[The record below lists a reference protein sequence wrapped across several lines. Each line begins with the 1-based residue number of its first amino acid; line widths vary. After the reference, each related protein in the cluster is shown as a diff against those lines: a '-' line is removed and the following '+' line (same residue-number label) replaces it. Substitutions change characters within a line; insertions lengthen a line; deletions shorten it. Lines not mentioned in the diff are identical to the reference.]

1 MAVFNYKAKDNAG
14 APVSGKIE
22 AANLKEALVKLRGQ
36 GLRVLSTEQQK
47 GGLAIEGLL
56 GKINILDKPGLGDR
70 VIFSRQLS
78 TLINAGIPVVQCL
91 NILVE
96 QVKKKSFQ
104 KILTDVRRD
113 IEGGEF
119 ISSALAKYPSCFD
132 RLYVSMVKSG
142 EVGGVLDEV
151 LERIATYLENIA
163 ELRRKVIGAMV
174 YPAMILFV
182 AIAVVTFLL
191 VFVIPKFKEVF
202 QMFGEKLPKPTQILI
217 NISDFLVHWIWLV
230 FLIIFV
236 IVTVVNIIVNRSAKA
251 RLQWH
256 RIILKIPLF
265 GDLFRK
271 IAIARFTRTLGT
283 LVRSGVPILEALDIV
298 AQTSGNRVIEL
309 AILDARNAIKE
320 GERISDPLKRSGVF
334 PPMVVQMI
342 SVGEETGA
350 LDAMLFKAADYYDRE
365 VDATVAALS
374 SILEPMM
381 IVILGVVVGFIVVC
395 MYLPIFSLPGMIK

>member
-1 MAVFNYKAKDNAG
+1 MAVFSYKARDAG
-14 APVSGKIE
+14 GASISGKIE
-22 AANLKEALVKLRGQ
+22 AANLKEALGKLRAQ
-36 GLRVLSTEQQK
+36 GLRVLSTEAQK
-47 GGLAIEGLL
+47 GIGIEDLL
-56 GKINILDKPGLGDR
+56 DKINILDKPGLGDR

-96 QVKKKSFQ
+96 QAKKKSFQ
-104 KILTDVRRD
+104 KILTNVRRD

-132 RLYVSMVKSG
+132 RLYISMVKSG
-142 EVGGVLDEV
+142 EIGGVLDEV

-174 YPAMILFV
+174 YPAMILLV
-182 AIAVVTFLL
+182 AVGVVTFLL

-202 QMFGEKLPKPTQILI
+202 ETFGQSLPKPTQILI

-230 FLIIFV
+230 FLIIAI
-236 IVTVVNIIVNRSAKA
+236 IVTIINIVINRSAKA

-298 AQTSGNRVIEL
+298 AQTSGNRVVEL
-309 AILDARNAIKE
+309 AIIDARNAIKE

-374 SILEPMM
+374 SILEPVM
-381 IVILGVVVGFIVVC
+381 IVILGIVVGFIVVC
-395 MYLPIFSLPGMIK
+395 MYLPIFSLPAMIK

>member
-1 MAVFNYKAKDNAG
+1 MATFSYKARDASG
-14 APVSGKIE
+14 AAVSGKIE
-22 AANLKEALVKLRGQ
+22 ASNLREALTKLRNQ
-36 GLRVLSTEQQK
+36 GLRVTSTEKQSTFTLDSIIAK
-47 GGLAIEGLL
+47 L
-56 GKINILDKPGLGDR
+56 NILGRPGLGDK
-70 VIFSRQLS
+70 VLFSRQLS

-96 QVKKKSFQ
+96 QVRKKSFQ
-104 KILTDVRRD
+104 KILTNVRSD

-119 ISSALAKYPSCFD
+119 ISSALAKHPSCFD
-132 RLYVSMVKSG
+132 RLYISMVKSG
-142 EVGGVLDEV
+142 EIGGVLDEV

-174 YPAMILFV
+174 YPAMIVLV
-182 AIAVVTFLL
+182 AIGVVTFLL
-191 VFVIPKFKEVF
+191 VFVIPKFKDVF
-202 QMFGEKLPKPTQILI
+202 QVFGERLPKPTRILI
-217 NISDFLVHWIWLV
+217 AVSDFLVHWTL
-230 FLIIFV
+230 LIILV
-236 IVTVVNIIVNRSAKA
+236 IIAIVVTAGIIINRSERV

-256 RIILKIPLF
+256 KFILKIPLF
-265 GDLFRK
+265 GELFRK

-298 AQTSGNRVIEL
+298 ALTSGNRVIEL
-309 AILDARNAIKE
+309 AILDARSAIKE
-320 GERISDPLKRSGVF
+320 GAKISDPLKASGAF
-334 PPMVVQMI
+334 PPMVVQMV

-365 VDATVAALS
+365 IDATVSALS

-381 IVILGVVVGFIVVC
+381 IVILGVIVGFIVVC

>member
-1 MAVFNYKAKDNAG
+1 MAVFNYKAKDARG

-22 AANLKEALVKLRGQ
+22 AANLKEALAKLRGQ

-56 GKINILDKPGLGDR
+56 GKINILARPGLGDK

-91 NILVE
+91 NILIE

-119 ISSALAKYPSCFD
+119 ISSALAKHPSCFD

-142 EVGGVLDEV
+142 EIGGVLDEV
-151 LERIATYLENIA
+151 LERIAAYLENIA

-174 YPAMILFV
+174 YPAMILLV
-182 AIAVVTFLL
+182 AIAVVAFLL

-202 QMFGEKLPKPTQILI
+202 EVFGEKLPKPTQILI
-217 NISDFLVHWIWLV
+217 KISDFLVHWVWLV

-236 IVTVVNIIVNRSAKA
+236 IVVIFNIAINRSAKI

-298 AQTSGNRVIEL
+298 AQTSGNRVVEL

-334 PPMVVQMI
+334 PPMVIQMI

>member
-22 AANLKEALVKLRGQ
+22 AANLKEALAKLRGQ

-56 GKINILDKPGLGDR
+56 GKINILDRPGLGDK

-104 KILTDVRRD
+104 KILTNVRRD

-151 LERIATYLENIA
+151 LERIAAYLENIA

-174 YPAMILFV
+174 YPAMILLV
-182 AIAVVTFLL
+182 AIGVVTFLL

-202 QMFGEKLPKPTQILI
+202 EVFGEKLPKPTQILI
-217 NISDFLVHWIWLV
+217 NISEFLVHWIWLV

-236 IVTVVNIIVNRSAKA
+236 IVVIFNIAINRSAKI

-381 IVILGVVVGFIVVC
+381 IVILGVVVGFIVIC